1 MSLTRTVFRSD
12 AGLLRNTVLPREA
25 ILFCGVISFCK
36 PVPAL
41 VFFHGLK
48 ISDTTSAARD
58 NACKRRWIAGPPKRL
73 GVHRAVHALQR
84 VGHIDD
90 ARRRASFR
98 EGGGAHDAHAIRDH
112 KMLGIRCRGEDEAEG
127 GHRLAREK
135 ARIASAQP
143 LAVPTAQT
151 LEQTI
156 LLYRIAFVDRA
167 HQVATRLEP
176 RVGQS
181 HVQRGWVVR
190 AHARAQVHHF
200 GTYGI
205 ERLGAHHFHGV
216 RHH

>member
-1 MSLTRTVFRSD
+1 MRLTRTAFRSD
-12 AGLLRNTVLPREA
+12 AGPLSNSILPREA
-25 ILFCGVISFCK
+25 LLFCGVVSFCK

-41 VFFHGLK
+41 VLFHSLK

-58 NACKRRWIAGPPKRL
+58 NERKRRRIAGPPKRL

-98 EGGGAHDAHAIRDH
+98 EGGGAHDAHAIREH
-112 KMLGIRCRGEDEAEG
+112 KMPGIRCRGEDEAEG
-127 GHRLAREK
+127 GRRLARGE
-135 ARIASAQP
+135 ARAAGTRP
-143 LAVPTAQT
+143 LAAPPSRT

-156 LLYRIAFVDRA
+156 LLYGIAFVGRA

-176 RVGQS
+176 RVRQS
-181 HVQRGWVVR
+181 HVQRGRVVR

-205 ERLGAHHFHGV
+205 ERLGAHHFHSV